1 MAGGFLRSPR
11 VRVMWGNQNLSSY
24 PGDGA
29 FPNGNPLVYDVEVD
43 LQSEN
48 DGPKASMKWD
58 PTGPGMAVY
67 ESFISNEEFMKTQI
81 TIEFFYPRGKKILF
95 VFVWSGQSISYGN
108 DMTITVK
115 MTSELSGLIN
125 ANIRSTAQAYDEKK
139 GGAVLD
145 AYKQAQKQF
154 GLEKFDK
161 LVQFNQFSLDY
172 AKKAKIA
179 SAYGTDWTFGNNVA
193 NFAKQT
199 GDAAFAHNIG
209 QAGVVIFPPFSFKE
223 KENSPQEAVLN
234 GATDIPYGQLPDPT
248 KRYGYILG
256 PSIIKSITRESNWK
270 PPQQDNSKTPASQTF
285 ARTPATA
292 ANSVQTPAQ
301 NAQATLANPS
311 AAAASTS
318 SPQGTS
324 SNRASLNVQ
333 NKDNPLAQV
342 RQNALND
349 EKAATLSVDTLMCPV
364 LVGIKPYDIIY
375 VPSLTGQY
383 IEDWIVQSVGY
394 TQNNGEVNV
403 SIQATRLIGQGT
415 PMNKEAAKVFE
426 TFAQTRGLIGP
437 NATLEA
443 WDKYAWDLL
452 TTTPGAS
459 TTANPALPSPSTSV
473 LAAQAQE
480 LRDMQAASRRR
491 QGL

>member
-11 VRVMWGNQNLSSY
+11 VRVLWGSVNLSSY
-24 PGDGA
+24 DGKEA
-29 FPNGNPLVYDVEVD
+29 FPRGTPLIYDVQVD

-48 DGPKASMKWD
+48 DGPTASMKWD

-67 ESFISNEEFMKTQI
+67 ESFISSEEFMKTQI
-81 TIEFFYPRGKKILF
+81 TIEYFYPRGKKIVF

-108 DMTITVK
+108 DMSITVK

-125 ANIRSTAQAYDEKK
+125 ANIRNTAQAYDEKK
-139 GGAVLD
+139 GGAILD
-145 AYKQAQKQF
+145 AYKRAQKQF

-161 LVQFNQFSLDY
+161 LLQFNQLSLDY
-172 AKKAKIA
+172 AKKAKIT

-209 QAGVVIFPPFSFKE
+209 QAGVVIFSPFSFKE
-223 KENSPQEAVLN
+223 KPESAQETVLN

-270 PPQQDNSKTPASQTF
+270 PPQQDNSKTPASQTL
-285 ARTPATA
+285 ARTPTAA
-292 ANSVQTPAQ
+292 ANSVQTPAP
-301 NAQATLANPS
+301 NAQTTLANPT

-318 SPQGTS
+318 SPIGTAN
-324 SNRASLNVQ
+324 NRASLNVQ

-349 EKAATLSVDTLMCPV
+349 EKAATLNVDTLMCPV
-364 LVGIKPYDIIY
+364 LVGIKPYDILY
-375 VPSLTGQY
+375 VPSLTGKY

-403 SIQATRLIGQGT
+403 SIQATRLIGLGT
-415 PMNKEAAKVFE
+415 PMNEKAAESFK
-426 TFAQTRGLIGP
+426 TFAQERGLIGP

-452 TTTPGAS
+452 Q
-459 TTANPALPSPSTSV
+459 TAPA
-473 LAAQAQE
+473 
-480 LRDMQAASRRR
+480 
-491 QGL
+491 